1 LRAERRGR
9 VIYVARRA
17 GRGAGRELGT
27 PFEYQLDVPGEVAV
41 PEAAVT
47 LRAERGGDPGPGG
60 SRGAAPIAV
69 GDATR
74 ELTVSVQM
82 EAGPL
87 RVRNWRPG
95 DWYRPA
101 GLNGHR
107 KKLQDLF
114 VDRKVE
120 RPRRHR
126 VPVVV
131 DTRDRVMWVVGF
143 GLSEDFRVT
152 EARAREATASMII
165 LTVRPLGDQ
174 L

>member
-1 LRAERRGR
+1 M
-9 VIYVARRA
+9 
-17 GRGAGRELGT
+17 
-27 PFEYQLDVPGEVAV
+27 

-47 LRAERGGDPGPGG
+47 LRAERGGDSRRGG
-60 SRGAAPIAV
+60 SHAAAAIAV
-69 GDATR
+69 GDATP

-82 EAGPL
+82 QAGPL

-95 DWYRPA
+95 DWYRPV

-131 DTRDRVMWVVGF
+131 DARDRVMWVVGL

-152 EARAREATASMII
+152 EARPREATASMII
-165 LTVRPLGDQ
+165 LTVRPLEDQ